1 MAPLLTQKT
10 ETFLSVS
17 ASPSLGVSFVST
29 LLVVLTILLLL
40 LCFPFRRKK
49 RELST
54 RVLQRERNSSLLIH
68 IAKLEEEP
76 SPERKPLEDENAHKG
91 NALSHHQDERQL
103 KVEETASERQHKN
116 MDSPKERHVLITNDQ
131 RTQMSPKLE
140 VERLRGSAP
149 KTSCPPSPMTP
160 NSMLYRKL
168 PMTPK
173 EVHISRTEPPT
184 LNADSQVY
192 ESIRLKEKDL
202 RPKDCLMGTNNE
214 SPKSS
219 IRQESKGY
227 DKTDSRSAEV
237 SNMLGQPDQVADP
250 HREIPPEMEAPLQ
263 PVFDGEKRLS
273 ALYAKVCKRRQT
285 PSQSQPP
292 SHGKTTEEDE
302 DVPPPIPEK
311 HFDDLYESLC
321 IESEAQGG
329 EMSPPKP

>member
-10 ETFLSVS
+10 ETSLSVS

-29 LLVVLTILLLL
+29 LPVVLTILLLL

-49 RELST
+49 RQLSP
-54 RVLQRERNSSLLIH
+54 RVLQRERNSSQLIH

-76 SPERKPLEDENAHKG
+76 SPERKPLEDENTHKG
-91 NALSHHQDERQL
+91 NSLSCHQDERQL
-103 KVEETASERQHKN
+103 KVDEATPELQHEN
-116 MDSPKERHVLITNDQ
+116 TNSPKERHVLITNHQ

-140 VERLRGSAP
+140 VDRLRGSAP
-149 KTSCPPSPMTP
+149 QTSCPPSPMTP
-160 NSMLYRKL
+160 NSILFRKL

-173 EVHISRTEPPT
+173 EVHISRTEPPAP
-184 LNADSQVY
+184 NVDSQIY

-202 RPKDCLMGTNNE
+202 RSRDSSRN

-219 IRQESKGY
+219 KGQESKGSGKM
-227 DKTDSRSAEV
+227 DLRSTEV
-237 SNMLGQPDQVADP
+237 SDMLEQPDELSDP
-250 HREIPPEMEAPLQ
+250 YREILSEMEAPLH

-273 ALYAKVCKRRQT
+273 ALYAKVCKRPPT
-285 PSQSQPP
+285 SAQSQPLRQ
-292 SHGKTTEEDE
+292 SKTMEEE
-302 DVPPPIPEK
+302 EEIPPPIPEK
-311 HFDDLYESLC
+311 HFEDFYESLV